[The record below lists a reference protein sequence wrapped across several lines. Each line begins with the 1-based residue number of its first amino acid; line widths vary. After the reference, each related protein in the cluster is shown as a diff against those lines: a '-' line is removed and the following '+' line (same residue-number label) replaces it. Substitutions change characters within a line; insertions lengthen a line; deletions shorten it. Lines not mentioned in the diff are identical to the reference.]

1 MADKHIDEGKGRLK
15 QAAGSLTDDHSL
27 KNEGKA
33 DQAKAT
39 VKDKVDK
46 VVDAITDR
54 DNKEHSRT

>member
-1 MADKHIDEGKGRLK
+1 MTDKHLDEGKGRLK
-15 QAAGSLTDDHSL
+15 QAVGALTDDRRL

-46 VVDAITDR
+46 VVDALSARDR
-54 DNKEHSRT
+54 K

>member
-39 VKDKVDK
+39 VKDKVDT
-46 VVDAITDR
+46 VLDALTPR
-54 DNKEHSRT
+54 DKK